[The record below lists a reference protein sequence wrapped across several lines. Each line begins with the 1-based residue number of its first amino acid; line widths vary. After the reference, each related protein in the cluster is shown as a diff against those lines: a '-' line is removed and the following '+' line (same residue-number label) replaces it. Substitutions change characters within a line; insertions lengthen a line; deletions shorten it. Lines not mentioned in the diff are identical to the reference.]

1 LDDIEGTR
9 GRWDWARRD
18 PPVRDEWGS
27 GGDGGSSLLFRL
39 ESLAV
44 IRGEWV
50 GSSSSDKSRIS
61 DTSSGDDAMLGDAE
75 PVSEPLRDS

>member
-1 LDDIEGTR
+1 MDDIEGTR

-18 PPVRDEWGS
+18 PPVRDECGGS
-27 GGDGGSSLLFRL
+27 GGDEGNSPLFRL

-50 GSSSSDKSRIS
+50 GSSSDRSRIS
-61 DTSSGDDAMLGDAE
+61 DTRSGDDAMLGDAG